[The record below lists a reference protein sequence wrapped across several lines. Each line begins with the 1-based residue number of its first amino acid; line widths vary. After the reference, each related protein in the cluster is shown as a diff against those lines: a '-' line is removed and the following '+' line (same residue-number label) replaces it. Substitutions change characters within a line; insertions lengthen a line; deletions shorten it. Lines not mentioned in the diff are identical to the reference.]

1 MSTRLDL
8 DLFQAEPDLPVE
20 GASPH
25 SHDVHEIALPT
36 LIALA
41 VAAFLAGA
49 VDAIGGGGGLI
60 MVPALLAV
68 GLPPHLA
75 LGTNKGQ
82 LVFGSFSAMVRFA
95 RGVMVEGRRARI
107 TFPAAFLGTLAGA
120 PDRCRG
126 SGHGRAPPSG
136 RGWGDPAAP
145 RRIPRGS
152 DRADGRL
159 VRRLLRS
166 RGRDLLH
173 RGVR

>member
-1 MSTRLDL
+1 MSTRLVL

-60 MVPALLAV
+60 MVPALLAG

-82 LVFGSFSAMVRFA
+82 SVFGSFSAMVRFA
-95 RGVMVEGRRARI
+95 RGGGGGGGPAR
-107 TFPAAFLGTLAGA
+107 GTL
-120 PDRCRG
+120 PTPLSG
-126 SGHGRAPPSG
+126 SLA
-136 RGWGDPAAP
+136 
-145 RRIPRGS
+145 
-152 DRADGRL
+152 
-159 VRRLLRS
+159 
-166 RGRDLLH
+166 
-173 RGVR
+173 